1 MIRDISDDI
10 ATNIKD
16 RLREFRYMI
25 RRNRSDNITNRRP
38 EASSSSGLDQ
48 SVLDAPDIILGHAAR
63 VMDKALTTAETISL
77 SLLSGDP
84 SIHHSAPD
92 VQSIAVY
99 FSAGFDGQHAF
110 HRDMYYLTKEVLR
123 RRHADNM
130 LIHETAFAAI
140 HASMNRNH
148 RDLIRHVLQAKS
160 QADTIEATARLCTAL
175 LTEMIAENPV
185 RFADARKVLPETAQA
200 IRNRDITGF
209 ASICLACG
217 LATAKAADMEGV
229 NNLESALLAIEAR
242 TERLVAAFEA
252 NNQKALDALFATL
265 ISHLP

>member
-25 RRNRSDNITNRRP
+25 RRNRSDNITNRRL
-38 EASSSSGLDQ
+38 EASSTSGPDQ

-63 VMDKALTTAETISL
+63 VMDKALTKAENISL

-92 VQSIAVY
+92 VRSIAVY

-110 HRDMYYLTKEVLR
+110 HRDMYYLTKEILR

-140 HASMNRNH
+140 HASVNRNH
-148 RDLIRHVLQAKS
+148 RDLIRDVLQAN
-160 QADTIEATARLCTAL
+160 TIEATARLCTAL

-185 RFADARKVLPETAQA
+185 RFADGRKVLPETAQA

-242 TERLVAAFEA
+242 TDRLVAAFDA
-252 NNQKALDALFATL
+252 SNKAALDALFGTL